1 MASGKCCWFLS
12 LSLIRFA
19 PMSQICWV
27 LCHWHFCAIRQISC
41 RIICFIYNVT
51 YELSASSAFTILM
64 TSTFD
69 GPHWG
74 LTPMWSNQ
82 KRLEKLLKRNDL
94 LFIWKNT
101 QNTGTQ
107 AECRSYHTA
116 SGRACSYETVSAC
129 DRGRRAI
136 YQWIQYC
143 VRCGINCSSRWRR
156 WRIQS
161 PLQ

>member
-74 LTPMWSNQ
+74 LTPMWSNANEEEIN
-82 KRLEKLLKRNDL
+82 LYINYLKDITGKSFTPND
-94 LFIWKNT
+94 FM
-101 QNTGTQ
+101 
-107 AECRSYHTA
+107 
-116 SGRACSYETVSAC
+116 
-129 DRGRRAI
+129 
-136 YQWIQYC
+136 
-143 VRCGINCSSRWRR
+143 NCSLCQLTQ
-156 WRIQS
+156 RIFCTWIFSSGNLTKKREYYNKKQVNVCIDCFS
-161 PLQ
+161 QKDNKYIGNRNL